1 MEFQSSDGD
10 TILNACAILG
20 GCRVPDYEFEEIITS
35 PIRVYTGL
43 SC

>member
-10 TILNACAILG
+10 TINACAILG
-20 GCRVPDYEFEEIITS
+20 GCRVPDYEFEEIIIS